1 MPRSHPIDKVR
12 NIGIVAH
19 IDAGKTT
26 TTERILYYTGMVHK
40 IGEVHDGGATTDYM
54 EQERER
60 GITITSA
67 AISSEWKGHR
77 INIIDTPG
85 HVDFTVEVER
95 SLRVLDGMVGVLCA
109 VAGVQPQSETVWRQA
124 NRYKVPRI
132 SFVNK
137 MDRPGANFRRAVKG
151 LNERLGDRA
160 VAAQLPIGE
169 GEDFKGV
176 VDVLTR
182 KAYIYFDDL
191 GQDIREVEVPADLV
205 DEMDMCREE
214 LIELASEHDDELLNK
229 YMEGEELDLAE
240 IKAALRKAVIATAI
254 TPVFCGTAFKNKGI
268 QLMLDAVL
276 DYLPAPI
283 DLPPVKDMT
292 EEAEAKAEGR
302 EVDESVEAK
311 LLYPDDNGPF
321 AALAFKIISDPFIGK
336 LTFIRVYSGKLSK
349 GSYVLNST
357 KDKKERISRLVQM
370 RADQRL
376 EIDDVFA
383 GDLAAAVGLRDTTT
397 GDTLCAENNPV
408 VLESMTFPEPVISV
422 AVEPKTTGD
431 RDKLSAALSRLA
443 DEDPTFKV
451 SVDHETG
458 QTIIQGMGE
467 LHLEIIVDRL
477 MREFKVEANVGKP
490 QISYRESIKGRVEQ
504 DTKFAKQSGGRGQF
518 AHVKIKVEPLPLES
532 DKAFEFEST
541 IVGGAIP
548 KEYVPAVEGGI
559 KDALTSGIV
568 AGFPVIGVK
577 VNLYDGSFH
586 EVDSSDMAFRI
597 AGSMAIKEAMKKAQA
612 YLLEPRMN
620 LEVEV
625 PETNMGDVMGD
636 MQGRRRGELKSMEA
650 DENGIQKIRA
660 SVPLAEMFGYAT
672 DLRSMTSGRGTFSME
687 FSHYAEV
694 PKNVAEAVVYQA
706 TGAKA

>member
-1 MPRSHPIDKVR
+1 MARKFPINTVR

-40 IGEVHDGGATTDYM
+40 IGEVHDGAATTDYM

-67 AISSEWKGHR
+67 AISSEWKNHR

-132 SFVNK
+132 AFVNK
-137 MDRPGANFRRAVKG
+137 MDRPGSNFMKAVKG

-160 VAAQLPIGE
+160 IPAQLPIFE
-169 GEDFKGV
+169 GDDYKGL
-176 VDVLTR
+176 VDVITR
-182 KAYIYFDDL
+182 TGYIYMDDL
-191 GQDIREVEVPADLV
+191 GEDIRQVEVPADLV
-205 DEMDMCREE
+205 DDVEQYREE
-214 LIELASEHDDELLNK
+214 LIEVATEQDDELLNK
-229 YMEGEELDLAE
+229 YLEGEEISIEE
-240 IKAALRKAVIATAI
+240 IKVGLRKAVIATAV
-254 TPVFCGTAFKNKGI
+254 TPVFCGTAFKNKGV
-268 QLMLDAVL
+268 QLLLDAVV
-276 DYLPAPI
+276 DYLPAPT
-283 DLPPVKDMT
+283 DLPPVQDMSHVADGT
-292 EEAEAKAEGR
+292 EVKEG
-302 EVDESVEAK
+302 EEIFLHA
-311 LLYPDDNGPF
+311 DDKEPF
-321 AALAFKIISDPFIGK
+321 SALAFKIISDPFIGK
-336 LTFIRVYSGKLSK
+336 LTFIRVYSGQLNK
-349 GSYVLNST
+349 GSYVYNST
-357 KDKKERISRLVQM
+357 KGEKERISRLVEM

-376 EIDDVFA
+376 EIDAVYA
-383 GDLAAAVGLRDTTT
+383 GDLAAAVGLRNTTT
-397 GDTLCAENNPV
+397 GDTLCTEDKPV
-408 VLESMTFPEPVISV
+408 ILESMVFPEPVISV
-422 AVEPKTTGD
+422 AVEPKTTAD
-431 RDKLSAALSRLA
+431 RDKLSAALNRLA
-443 DEDPTFKV
+443 EEDPTFKV
-451 SVDHETG
+451 SVDHETA
-458 QTIIQGMGE
+458 QTIIKGMGE

-477 MREFKVEANVGKP
+477 VREFKVEANVGKP
-490 QISYRESIKGRVEQ
+490 QISYRESIKGNVDQ

-518 AHVKIKVEPLPLES
+518 AHVKIKVEPLPS
-532 DKAFEFEST
+532 DSEKSFEFVST

-548 KEYVPAVEGGI
+548 KEYIPAVEGGM
-559 KDALTSGIV
+559 KDALTSGVV
-568 AGFPVIGVK
+568 AGYPVIGVK

-597 AGSMAIKEAMKKAQA
+597 AGSMAIKEAMKKCQP

-625 PETNMGDVMGD
+625 PEANLGDVMGD

-650 DENGIQKIRA
+650 DDMGIQKIRA
-660 SVPLAEMFGYAT
+660 SVPLSEMFGYAT

-694 PKNVAEAVVYQA
+694 PKNVAEAVIYQA

>member
-1 MPRSHPIDKVR
+1 MARSHPIEKVR

-40 IGEVHDGGATTDYM
+40 IGEVHDGAATTDYM

-67 AISSEWKGHR
+67 AISSEWKSHR

-132 SFVNK
+132 AFVNK
-137 MDRPGANFRRAVKG
+137 MDRPGANFMKAVNGIKD
-151 LNERLGDRA
+151 RLGDNSFP
-160 VAAQLPIGE
+160 AQLPIWD
-169 GEDFKGV
+169 GEDFKGI
-176 VDVLTR
+176 VDIVTQ
-182 KAYIYFDDL
+182 KAFIYYDDL
-191 GQDIREVEVPADLV
+191 GEDIREEPIPADMQDDL
-205 DEMDMCREE
+205 EIYREQ
-214 LIELASEHDDELLNK
+214 LIEIISEHDEELLVK
-229 YMEGEELDLAE
+229 YMEGEELSVEE
-240 IKAALRKAVIATAI
+240 ITRGLRKAVLSTKA
-254 TPVFCGTAFKNKGI
+254 TPVFCGTAFKNRGV
-268 QLMLDAVL
+268 QLLLDAVVDL
-276 DYLPAPI
+276 LPSPV
-283 DLPPVKDMT
+283 DLPPLKDMT
-292 EEAEAKAEGR
+292 NKTEDGEPAADAIELPA
-302 EVDESVEAK
+302 
-311 LLYPDDNGPF
+311 DDSAPF
-321 AALAFKIISDPFIGK
+321 SALAFKIISDPFIGK
-336 LTFIRVYSGKLSK
+336 LTFIRVYSGHLEK
-349 GSYVLNST
+349 GNYVLNSS
-357 KDKKERISRLVQM
+357 KGKKERISRLVQM

-376 EIDDVFA
+376 EIDA
-383 GDLAAAVGLRDTTT
+383 IYSGEIGAAVGLRNTTT
-397 GDTLCAENNPV
+397 GDTLCDQNIEV
-408 VLESMTFPEPVISV
+408 LLESMTFPEPVISV
-422 AVEPKTTGD
+422 AVEPKTTVD
-431 RDKLSAALSRLA
+431 RDKLSHALNRLA
-443 DEDPTFKV
+443 EEDPTFKV

-477 MREFKVEANVGKP
+477 LREFKVEANVGKP
-490 QISYRESIKGRVEQ
+490 QISYRESIQGNCDQ

-518 AHVKIKVEPLPLES
+518 AHVKIRVEPLPLDE
-532 DKAFEFEST
+532 DAKPFEFVNK
-541 IVGGAIP
+541 IVGGSIP
-548 KEYVPAVEGGI
+548 KEYIPAVEGGI
-559 KDALTSGIV
+559 KDALTSGVV
-568 AGFPVIGVK
+568 AGYPVIGVK
-577 VNLYDGSFH
+577 VELYDGSFH

-597 AGSMAIKEAMKKAQA
+597 AGSMAIKAAMKKCTP

-620 LEVEV
+620 IEVLV

-636 MQGRRRGELKSMEA
+636 VQGRRRGILKSMEA
-650 DENGIQKIRA
+650 EDGGAQKISA

-706 TGAKA
+706 TGVKA